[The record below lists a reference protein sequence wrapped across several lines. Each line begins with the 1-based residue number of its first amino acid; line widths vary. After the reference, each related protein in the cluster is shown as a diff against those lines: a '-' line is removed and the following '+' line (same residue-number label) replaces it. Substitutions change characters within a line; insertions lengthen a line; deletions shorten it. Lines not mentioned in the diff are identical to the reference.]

1 MENLSLDRKDNRLLS
16 SLTDLKLENIKNE
29 IPLEEVHSILS
40 FRVKERQEKWV
51 H

>member
-1 MENLSLDRKDNRLLS
+1 MENLDRKDIRLLS

-29 IPLEEVHSILS
+29 SHNEEVSFILAL
-40 FRVKERQEKWV
+40 REKERLAKWE